1 MKLNFSTDICTIINN
16 LNFLKMKKQNFLLG
30 LLVSVVSFSVN
41 AQDSNQD
48 AHNVVIGIPEVALLD
63 LEAANGTSITL
74 GPTAPVE
81 AGEAVAFNSTNNSIW
96 INYSSIIG
104 STTEPSRNV
113 AVQITSGTVP
123 AGTVLSVLAA
133 SDAGTG
139 DGTVGAPT
147 PAVTLTSTA
156 QNIITGIGSAYTG
169 NGVNKGHNLS
179 YALNLASAAGS
190 YAQLDFDNS
199 DTVVITYTLSDN

>member
-1 MKLNFSTDICTIINN
+1 MKNSNLLLALFVSTFSLTA
-16 LNFLKMKKQNFLLG
+16 F
-30 LLVSVVSFSVN
+30 

-81 AGEAVAFNSTNNSIW
+81 AGNAVEFNSTNNSIW

-123 AGTVLSVLAA
+123 SGTQLSVLAA
-133 SDAGTG
+133 AAAGSG
-139 DGTVGAPT
+139 DGTLGAPT
-147 PAVTLTSTA
+147 SAVVLTSTA

-169 NGVNKGHNLS
+169 NGVNNGHNLS
-179 YALNLASAAGS
+179 YALNLSTSAGS

>member
-1 MKLNFSTDICTIINN
+1 
-16 LNFLKMKKQNFLLG
+16 MKKQNFLFM
-30 LLVSVVSFSVN
+30 LLVGVSSFSVN

-74 GPTAPVE
+74 GPTAPGE
-81 AGEAVAFNSTNNSIW
+81 AGDALNFNTVDNSIW

-113 AVQITSGTVP
+113 AAQITSGTVP
-123 AGTVLSVLAA
+123 AGTELSVLAA
-133 SDAGTG
+133 SDAGSG
-139 DGTVGAPT
+139 DGTMGAPT
-147 PAVTLTSTA
+147 PAVVLTSTA

-169 NGVNKGHNLS
+169 NGTNKGHNLS
-179 YALNLASAAGS
+179 YALKLSAAANS

>member
-1 MKLNFSTDICTIINN
+1 MKNYKILFV
-16 LNFLKMKKQNFLLG
+16 FLFGATALTAT
-30 LLVSVVSFSVN
+30 

-74 GPTAPVE
+74 GPTAPSE
-81 AGEAVAFNSTNNSIW
+81 AGMAVDFNAMDNSIW

-104 STTEPSRNV
+104 SITEPSRNV

-123 AGTVLSVLAA
+123 AGTELSVVAA
-133 SDAGTG
+133 ADSGSG
-139 DGTVGAPT
+139 DGKMGAPT
-147 PAVTLTSTA
+147 SAVVLSGSA

-179 YALNLASAAGS
+179 YALNLSSATGS
-190 YAQLDFDNS
+190 YAQLDFDKS

>member
-1 MKLNFSTDICTIINN
+1 MKNQS
-16 LNFLKMKKQNFLLG
+16 FLVG
-30 LLVSVVSFSVN
+30 LFVSVVSFSVN
-41 AQDSNQD
+41 AQDSNQE

-74 GPTAPVE
+74 GPTAPGE
-81 AGEAVAFNSTNNSIW
+81 AGNALNFNTVDNSIW

-113 AVQITSGTVP
+113 AAQITSGTVP
-123 AGTVLSVLAA
+123 SGTELSVVAA
-133 SDAGTG
+133 SDAGNG

-147 PAVTLTSTA
+147 AAVVLSSTA

-179 YALNLASAAGS
+179 YALNLSSASGS
-190 YAQLDFDNS
+190 YAQLDFDKS

>member
-1 MKLNFSTDICTIINN
+1 
-16 LNFLKMKKQNFLLG
+16 MKKQNYLAMLLLG
-30 LLVSVVSFSVN
+30 VVTFNAN

-74 GPTAPVE
+74 GPTAPIE
-81 AGEAVAFNSTNNSIW
+81 AGNAVDFNATDNSIW
-96 INYSSIIG
+96 INYSSIVG
-104 STTEPSRNV
+104 SVTEPSRNV
-113 AVQITSGTVP
+113 SVQITSGTVP
-123 AGTVLSVLAA
+123 AGTELSVVAA
-133 SDAGTG
+133 SDAGSG
-139 DGTVGAPT
+139 DGTMGLPT
-147 PAVTLTSTA
+147 PAVVLSSTA

-179 YALNLASAAGS
+179 YSLNLSSAAGS

>member
-1 MKLNFSTDICTIINN
+1 MKNQK
-16 LNFLKMKKQNFLLG
+16 FLFMLFLGVL
-30 LLVSVVSFSVN
+30 SFSVN

-74 GPTAPVE
+74 GPTAPTE
-81 AGEAVAFNSTNNSIW
+81 AGNAVSFNSTDNSIW

-104 STTEPSRNV
+104 SATEPSRNV

-123 AGTVLSVLAA
+123 AGTTLSVLAA
-133 SDAGTG
+133 SYAGNG
-139 DGTVGAPT
+139 DGTMGAPT
-147 PAVTLTSTA
+147 PAVALTSTA

-169 NGVNKGHNLS
+169 NGVNKGHNLQ
-179 YALNLASAAGS
+179 YALNLSSAAGS
-190 YAQLDFDNS
+190 YSQLDFDNS

>member
-1 MKLNFSTDICTIINN
+1 MKN
-16 LNFLKMKKQNFLLG
+16 QNFLFT
-30 LLVSVVSFSVN
+30 LLVGVISFSVN

-63 LEAANGTSITL
+63 LEAVNGTSITL

-81 AGEAVAFNSTNNSIW
+81 AGNAVDFNSVDNSIW

-123 AGTVLSVLAA
+123 AGTELSVLAA
-133 SDAGTG
+133 SDAGNG
-139 DGTVGAPT
+139 DGTMGSPT
-147 PAVTLTSTA
+147 PTVVLTSTA

-179 YALNLASAAGS
+179 YALNLSSAAGS